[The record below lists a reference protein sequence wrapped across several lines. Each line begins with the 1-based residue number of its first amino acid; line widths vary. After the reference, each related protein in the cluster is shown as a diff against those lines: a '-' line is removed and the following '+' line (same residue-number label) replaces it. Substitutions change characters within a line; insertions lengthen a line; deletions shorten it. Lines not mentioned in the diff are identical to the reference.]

1 MTFLNNLRSIRDW
14 KDSSIYSEGKSRDS
28 FCLEAD
34 LSSAGKDR
42 KHIRYK
48 QSVIRMQENITLS
61 FTLCDRVYSQAGG
74 P

>member
-1 MTFLNNLRSIRDW
+1 MTFFLIIFDLRDW

-61 FTLCDRVYSQAGG
+61 FTLCDRAYSQAGG